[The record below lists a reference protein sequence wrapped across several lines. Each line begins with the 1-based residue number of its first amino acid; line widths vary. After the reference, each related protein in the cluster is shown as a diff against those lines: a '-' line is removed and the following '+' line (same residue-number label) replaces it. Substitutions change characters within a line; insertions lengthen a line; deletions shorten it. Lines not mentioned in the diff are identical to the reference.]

1 MHHQLI
7 RQFKFGD
14 SAQILFENCSLDL
27 ELIFVS
33 GVLVMASA
41 AALKVGAVCLGPI
54 RRWSQNVIQPRP
66 GKTGFVPDH
75 GRFDF
80 FASQDERHEH
90 GLAAAI
96 FVGWQAGQ
104 PISAINQFFYVEIQA
119 LILTG
124 EDDF

>member
-1 MHHQLI
+1 MP
-7 RQFKFGD
+7 GSD
-14 SAQILFENCSLDL
+14 TAM
-27 ELIFVS
+27 VS
-33 GVLVMASA
+33 ERYPASP
-41 AALKVGAVCLGPI
+41 G
-54 RRWSQNVIQPRP
+54 QNWV
-66 GKTGFVPDH
+66 VPDH